1 MRYRLRTLLYLSS
14 LWLLSPSHAAEEL
27 AARDPDVAGTLVV
40 RYPEEV
46 FPELRRL
53 LEVAVERAPELRAE
67 AARIDEQ
74 EGRAM
79 TETARA
85 NSFVSLSG
93 RLLGGYEQR
102 FRLDSVEGQDRTDGE
117 PVATI
122 DAGLWWQKPLFA
134 WGNLER
140 YAQLGE
146 LGVKASELNF
156 AEAAR
161 VHLNEVRS
169 TFIQWQLAEAQLRL
183 LEENVAVAVRIVE
196 AQEQLLEIGRISEQ
210 RVLELRARL
219 LEIEENRAL
228 QERDRQYLR
237 DRLAVLVG
245 DPALVATIG
254 SIELPRISLPEGG
267 EDAWR
272 AALRDP
278 AASRPGLDR
287 EQRLVAIDALR
298 AEIAGLE
305 QRPTIDLVAGVSTN
319 RVDTDDISDNTL
331 RAVGYIGLQVR
342 WNLFDG
348 RRSEGEQIAA
358 LARVRA
364 REARLEVARARVRDE
379 GARLAANLRYFRD
392 QAQARAQR
400 AELHARRL
408 ELTEDPAGEDRIS
421 PLDRLELRLDYLRS
435 AQSVETAKAN
445 YLMTMAQLAALIFTD
460 PVAGL

>member
-1 MRYRLRTLLYLSS
+1 M
-14 LWLLSPSHAAEEL
+14 
-27 AARDPDVAGTLVV
+27 V

-183 LEENVAVAVRIVE
+183 LEENVAVAVRVVE
-196 AQEQLLEIGRISEQ
+196 AQAAPERDVVEVPHRADAERAPERGRHG
-210 RVLELRARL
+210 RVLGNA
-219 LEIEENRAL
+219 
-228 QERDRQYLR
+228 
-237 DRLAVLVG
+237 
-245 DPALVATIG
+245 
-254 SIELPRISLPEGG
+254 GG
-267 EDAWR
+267 EV
-272 AALRDP
+272 ALHRLHRRFLAEP
-278 AASRPGLDR
+278 AQAVAQEKVLGGAGGL
-287 EQRLVAIDALR
+287 
-298 AEIAGLE
+298 AGL
-305 QRPTIDLVAGVSTN
+305 QR
-319 RVDTDDISDNTL
+319 
-331 RAVGYIGLQVR
+331 
-342 WNLFDG
+342 DG
-348 RRSEGEQIAA
+348 RVALGAGGVGE
-358 LARVRA
+358 LADGV
-364 REARLEVARARVRDE
+364 E
-379 GARLAANLRYFRD
+379 
-392 QAQARAQR
+392 
-400 AELHARRL
+400 RRH
-408 ELTEDPAGEDRIS
+408 R
-421 PLDRLELRLDYLRS
+421 
-435 AQSVETAKAN
+435 
-445 YLMTMAQLAALIFTD
+445 
-460 PVAGL
+460 